1 MVSLTGDKMLT
12 EVFVV
17 AQSINSLG
25 QIEATVA
32 SVFMVLS
39 GPLVESD
46 AMISSRASA
55 YEARDRLE
63 GFFAAQT
70 TLSD

>member
-1 MVSLTGDKMLT
+1 MLT
-12 EVFVV
+12 EVYVV

-25 QIEATVA
+25 QIETTVA

-39 GPLVESD
+39 GPLVEND
-46 AMISSRASA
+46 TMFSSRTHA
-55 YEARDRLE
+55 YEARDQLG

-70 TLSD
+70 DYLEDGTFCD